1 VRAGAERLR
10 RVTRQAARRVDLTP
24 LTRWRGTGS
33 PPGLR
38 TAKTTLAAVLS
49 WQLAIPL
56 PGGPPVLAPLTA
68 LLVTQ
73 VTVVETITGSLQR
86 VGSVVAGVLVA
97 VLFSETV
104 GLHWWSLGLTIFASL
119 ALGQV
124 LRLGIHWLEVPIS
137 ALLVLA
143 VGGQPGVVAWT
154 RVVETLLGA
163 GVGVAVNLV
172 VAPPVYV
179 QPAGEAVFEL
189 AGGMARLLEDAGDEL
204 TRGWSGAEAYDR
216 LQRAREL
223 DRQVRRAREA
233 LGRAEDSLRLN
244 PRRPRI
250 GDPARD
256 LRDGL
261 SALEH
266 ATILLRGCC
275 RSLVD
280 LDTVTDG
287 TGPDPELGAA
297 LAGLLGETGDAVRI
311 FGELVLAGVSG
322 PPGNEAPLRRALL
335 RAGGRREEVAAAML
349 AGPRGDPG
357 SWQVHGALL
366 ANLDRLLAELDPE
379 GRTWPGAS
387 RPS

>member
-1 VRAGAERLR
+1 MPAGAERLR
-10 RVTRQAARRVDLTP
+10 RVTGQLARRVDLTP
-24 LTRWRGTGS
+24 LTRWRGDGT
-33 PPGLR
+33 PPGIR

-56 PGGPPVLAPLTA
+56 PGGPPVIAPLTA

-73 VTVVETITGSLQR
+73 VTVVQTITGSLQQ

-104 GLHWWSLGLTIFASL
+104 GLHWWSLGLAVFASL

-124 LRLGIHWLEVPIS
+124 LRLGTHWLEVPIS

-143 VGGQPGVVAWT
+143 VGGQPGAVAWP

-163 GVGVAVNLV
+163 AVGVAVNV
-172 VAPPVYV
+172 VLAPPVYV
-179 QPAGEAVFEL
+179 QPAGEAIFEL
-189 AGGMARLLEDAGDEL
+189 ADDMARLLEDARDDL
-204 TRGWSGAEAYDR
+204 ARGWSGAEAYGR
-216 LQRAREL
+216 LQRARGL
-223 DRQVRRAREA
+223 DRRVRRAREA

-244 PRRPRI
+244 PRRRRI
-250 GDPARD
+250 GNPAGG

-266 ATILLRGCC
+266 ATILLRGLC

-287 TGPDPELGAA
+287 RGPDPELRAA
-297 LAGLLGETGDAVRI
+297 LSGLLGETGDAVRM
-311 FGELVLAGVSG
+311 FGELVLAGASG
-322 PPGNEAPLRRALL
+322 PPANEAPLRRALL
-335 RAGGRREEVAAAML
+335 RARGRREDVAAAML

-387 RPS
+387 RLS

>member
-1 VRAGAERLR
+1 MRAGAERLR
-10 RVTRQAARRVDLTP
+10 RVTRQLARRVDLTP
-24 LTRWRGTGS
+24 LTRWRGTGN

-179 QPAGEAVFEL
+179 QPAGEAVFDL
-189 AGGMARLLEDAGDEL
+189 ADGMARLLEDAGDEL

-223 DRQVRRAREA
+223 DRPVRRAREA

-256 LRDGL
+256 LREGL

-280 LDTVTDG
+280 LDTATDG
-287 TGPDPELGAA
+287 TGPDPKLRAA
-297 LAGLLGETGDAVRI
+297 LAGLLGETGNAVRI

-322 PPGNEAPLRRALL
+322 PPANEAPLRRALL
-335 RAGGRREEVAAAML
+335 RARGRREEVAAAML
-349 AGPRGDPG
+349 AGPRGDLG

-366 ANLDRLLAELDPE
+366 ANLDRLLSELDPE

-387 RPS
+387 RLS

>member
-1 VRAGAERLR
+1 VSAGAERLR
-10 RVTRQAARRVDLTP
+10 RVTRRMARRVDLTP
-24 LTRWRGTGS
+24 LTRWRGTGT
-33 PPGLR
+33 PPGIR

-73 VTVVETITGSLQR
+73 VTVLETITGSLQR

-97 VLFSETV
+97 VLFSETF
-104 GLHWWSLGLTIFASL
+104 GLHWWSLGLAVFASL

-163 GVGVAVNLV
+163 GVGVAVNV
-172 VAPPVYV
+172 VLAPPVYV
-179 QPAGEAVFEL
+179 QPAGEAIFEL
-189 AGGMARLLEDAGDEL
+189 ADDMARLLEDAGDDL
-204 TRGWSGAEAYDR
+204 TRGWSGAEAYQR

-223 DRQVRRAREA
+223 DRQLRRAREA

-244 PRRPRI
+244 PRHRRL
-250 GDPARD
+250 GDPSGG

-261 SALEH
+261 STLEH
-266 ATILLRGCC
+266 ATILLRGLS

-287 TGPDPELGAA
+287 RGPDPELRAA
-297 LAGLLGETGDAVRI
+297 LAGLLGETGNAVRVY
-311 FGELVLAGVSG
+311 GELVVAGASG
-322 PPGNEAPLRRALL
+322 PPANEAPLRRALL
-335 RAGGRREEVAAAML
+335 RARGRRKDVEAAMLPGRRE
-349 AGPRGDPG
+349 DPG

-366 ANLDRLLAELDPE
+366 ANVDRLLAELDPE